1 MINNDRDLGGGIL
14 KAFKAYDI
22 RGVYNQDFNK
32 EDVYKIGYFLPE
44 LLAADKILVGYDDR
58 ESTPEVF
65 KALAEGITDQG
76 ADVYKIG
83 YATTPMVYYGT
94 AKHGYKGSVM
104 ITASHNPAEYNGLKI
119 SRENALPVGYDSG
132 LQELEKMIENQPINP
147 VGKKKKGNILEH
159 DLKEE
164 YIEFQRSY
172 LPDLSDL
179 DLSIDLSNGMVAL
192 LAEEIF
198 GKKPH
203 YLYNELDGTFPN
215 HEANPL
221 AAENREDL
229 KKLLLEKES
238 DLGLIFDGDGDRV
251 MFLDEKGEFIAPD
264 LIIALLA
271 EYYLKAEKGKD
282 VLYDIRT
289 SWSVK
294 EHIEKLG
301 GKTHMWKVGHAYA
314 KLKLREIDGICGGE
328 LAGHYYYKDFFY
340 CDSGILT
347 ALVVLNVA
355 ARLKKEGKA
364 ISEYIAEL
372 DKYQSSGEVNFKI
385 KNKKEVMEKL
395 KDYFFAQKEPLNFY
409 DFDGYR
415 LEYKD
420 WWFNV
425 RPSNTEPYLRL
436 VVEAEN
442 KELLDQKMAEIDK
455 IMD

>member
-1 MINNDRDLGGGIL
+1 M

-22 RGVYNQDFNK
+22 RGVYNKDFNK
-32 EDVYKIGYFLPE
+32 EDVYKIGYFLPK
-44 LLAADKILVGYDDR
+44 LLAADKVLVGYDDR

-65 KALAEGITDQG
+65 EALAAGITDRG

-94 AKHGYKGSVM
+94 AKHGYKASVM
-104 ITASHNPAEYNGLKI
+104 ITASHNPPEYNGLKI

-132 LQELEKMIENQPINP
+132 LKELEEMIKNQEVDP
-147 VGKKKKGNILEH
+147 VGNNKKGNILEH
-159 DLKEE
+159 DIKEE
-164 YIEFQRSY
+164 YIEFQKSY
-172 LPDLSDL
+172 LPDLSNL
-179 DLSIDLSNGMVAL
+179 DLSIDVSNGMVAIL
-192 LAEEIF
+192 TDAIF
-198 GKKPH
+198 GDQPH

-221 AAENREDL
+221 EAENREDL
-229 KKLLLEKES
+229 KELLLEKGS

-251 MFLDEKGEFIAPD
+251 MFLDEKGNFISPD

-271 EYYLKAEKGKD
+271 EYYLKQDKGKNI
-282 VLYDIRT
+282 LYDIRT

-294 EHIEKLG
+294 EHIEELG

-340 CDSGILT
+340 CDSGMLT
-347 ALVVLNVA
+347 ALVVLNVVD
-355 ARLKKEGKA
+355 RLKKEGTT

-372 DKYQSSGEVNFKI
+372 DKYATSGEVNFKI
-385 KNKKEVMEKL
+385 ENKIEVMEKL
-395 KDYFFAQKEPLNFY
+395 KDYFFAQRKPEEFY

-436 VVEAEN
+436 VVEA
-442 KELLDQKMAEIDK
+442 KTQELLDEKLEEIRK
-455 IMD
+455 VMDVD